1 VNTDTS
7 GHLTLDDDTH
17 IYRLDGRII
26 PGVTE
31 ILKDVGLCDH
41 FDDGNSEWYMERGRA
56 VHAAI
61 QYCIDG
67 SLDWDT
73 VEPCVMGFMHA
84 FTKARVDLRF
94 EVLACEKMV
103 FDETRWYAGT
113 LDLLVKMEDGYTQLW
128 DIKSGSPLPWHG
140 LQTAAYAAAKFKTM
154 TQSYKRY
161 GLYLRED
168 GTYRLVPHDGLNDFN
183 DFFSAVNIY
192 HAKRRR

>member
-1 VNTDTS
+1 
-7 GHLTLDDDTH
+7 
-17 IYRLDGRII
+17 
-26 PGVTE
+26 
-31 ILKDVGLCDH
+31 
-41 FDDGNSEWYMERGRA
+41 MERGRA

-84 FTKARVDLRF
+84 FTKAQTELQF
-94 EVLACEKMV
+94 KVLSCEEMV
-103 FDETRWYAGT
+103 FNEARWYAGT
-113 LDLLVKMEDGYTQLW
+113 LDMVVGFGGGDIRVEPEFVRTLGVV
-128 DIKSGSPLPWHG
+128 DIKAGQKASWHG
-140 LQTAAYAAAKFKTM
+140 LQTAGYTAAMFRSAAPH
-154 TQSYKRY
+154 YKRY

-183 DFFSAVNIY
+183 DFFSAVNVY